1 MTIIH
6 FGVILWIMNK
16 KVELY
21 CTYDTDSEVWFV
33 WFPHPLGG
41 MEVLGEFD
49 SETEARSFW
58 QEQID
63 GADWDN

>member
-1 MTIIH
+1 
-6 FGVILWIMNK
+6 MNK

-63 GADWDN
+63 SADWDN